1 MIRTFSLTPSAA
13 KYFNNFN
20 SLSVRRANMGW
31 SNGAIFLM
39 ATLVLLG
46 RCRAETTTPYA
57 PSPMTSRTWYEL
69 PCRQLLYL
77 VDIS

>member
-1 MIRTFSLTPSAA
+1 MIYLSAFHPDTVSQEMQLTFSLTPSDA

-20 SLSVRRANMGW
+20 SLSVRSANIGC

-46 RCRAETTTPYA
+46 R
-57 PSPMTSRTWYEL
+57 
-69 PCRQLLYL
+69 
-77 VDIS
+77 